1 MKFSAYSNRI
11 GGFASVN
18 TGTIKNCYSDAKT
31 KHDTNLS
38 GFVFENT
45 GTVSCSFAQKRTQG
59 KENYGCFYIKNKGN
73 VENSGFLIH
82 ADKKKP
88 CDEKYKDYD
97 MVLAYGDI
105 EEIFQKCN
113 LEGVWE
119 RPTGKSESITL
130 TNERISL
137 DTLTM
142 NDETIEISSA
152 DQLMQIS
159 AAIASGDVDAA
170 NASYKLTANIKL
182 GGKKWIPI
190 GLSDTTPFTGV
201 FDGAGYTISGFKI
214 KSKGLEAAGFFG
226 NIQGGTVANLTLDC
240 VVDAKDGVLTGAM
253 CANNAGEII
262 NCHVRAKVYADRTC
276 GGFVGKNAGEIE
288 RCSFIGK
295 VVKPIPII
303 LFLLPFIGV
312 MLALLIIALIL
323 LWNRFQKTPYQ
334 PEVIDPNQ
342 RPVIDNNTYDP
353 PPAGSE
359 RISIEMNQE
368 AWFSVEHQVGLI
380 DFVNPKRGTRNLL
393 IHIQISDAEL
403 LRVVGKTGRSAE
415 EQAKLDADPNYDPAK
430 TYQELFRS
438 GLLQIGY
445 ALDAAKLS
453 ALPDGTTLPVGDYE
467 MLVVVDAYDPVT
479 NEKAVMKTQLPITIH
494 IVESAQ
500 NND

>member
-1 MKFSAYSNRI
+1 
-11 GGFASVN
+11 
-18 TGTIKNCYSDAKT
+18 
-31 KHDTNLS
+31 
-38 GFVFENT
+38 
-45 GTVSCSFAQKRTQG
+45 
-59 KENYGCFYIKNKGN
+59 
-73 VENSGFLIH
+73 
-82 ADKKKP
+82 
-88 CDEKYKDYD
+88 

-295 VVKPIPII
+295 VV
-303 LFLLPFIGV
+303 
-312 MLALLIIALIL
+312 
-323 LWNRFQKTPYQ
+323 
-334 PEVIDPNQ
+334 
-342 RPVIDNNTYDP
+342 
-353 PPAGSE
+353 
-359 RISIEMNQE
+359 
-368 AWFSVEHQVGLI
+368 
-380 DFVNPKRGTRNLL
+380 NL
-393 IHIQISDAEL
+393 
-403 LRVVGKTGRSAE
+403 
-415 EQAKLDADPNYDPAK
+415 
-430 TYQELFRS
+430 
-438 GLLQIGY
+438 
-445 ALDAAKLS
+445 
-453 ALPDGTTLPVGDYE
+453 
-467 MLVVVDAYDPVT
+467 
-479 NEKAVMKTQLPITIH
+479 
-494 IVESAQ
+494 
-500 NND
+500 

>member
-11 GGFASVN
+11 GGFAAVN
-18 TGTIKNCYSDAKT
+18 TGTIKNCYSDSKT
-31 KHDTNLS
+31 KHDANVA
-38 GFVFENT
+38 GFVFENA
-45 GTVSCSFAQKRTQG
+45 GTVSSSFAQKRTHG
-59 KENYGCFYIKNKGN
+59 KENYGCFYIKNKSTI
-73 VENSGFLIH
+73 ENSGFLIQES
-82 ADKKKP
+82 KKKK

-97 MVLAYGDI
+97 MVLGYEDI
-105 EEIFQKCN
+105 EEIFQKHN
-113 LEGVWE
+113 LETVWN
-119 RPTGKSESITL
+119 RPEGKSSSITL
-130 TNERISL
+130 NRDQVIF

-142 NDETIEISSA
+142 NKETVEISTA
-152 DQLMQIS
+152 AQLFEIT
-159 AAIASGDVDAA
+159 AAIAGGDVDAA
-170 NASYKLTANIKL
+170 SASYKLTANIKL

-201 FDGAGYTISGFKI
+201 FDGAGFTISGFKI
-214 KSKGLEAAGFFG
+214 KAKGLEAAGFFG
-226 NIQGGTVANLTLDC
+226 HVQGGVVANLTLDC
-240 VVDAKDGVLTGAM
+240 VVDGKDGVLTGAM
-253 CANNAGEII
+253 CANNAGKII
-262 NCHVRAKVYADRTC
+262 NCHVRAKVYADRSC

-288 RCSFIGK
+288 RCSFVGK

-312 MLALLIIALIL
+312 MLALIIIALLIL
-323 LWNRFQKTPYQ
+323 WTRFQKTPYQ

-342 RPVIDNNTYDP
+342 RPVLDNNTYDP

-368 AWFSVEHQVGLI
+368 AYFNVATQVGLI

-403 LRVVGKTGRSAE
+403 IRVIGKTGRTAE
-415 EQAKLDADPNYDPAK
+415 EQAKLDADPNYDPEK

-445 ALDAAKLS
+445 ALDAAKFS

-494 IVESAQ
+494 MVESAQ
-500 NND
+500 K